1 MMSSII
7 SSHSLSRGNAVDFSD
22 DVSNHHETTTIPPP
36 ATTANGR
43 PNLSQQ
49 QQQRNRDPQ
58 SPPQPDH
65 YHWNL
70 PPPPPPST
78 TNDKIQ
84 GRYYYG
90 NDSDYDDEPPPL
102 NVDFRC
108 ACFKLSN
115 ISTVDFTV
123 LVKFVIVFEW
133 NDSRLVDKEDVM
145 TTNDLPSD
153 LWGPDIILENA
164 QNDCEVI
171 YDSFSLLD
179 KRTGRL
185 KRTVTFHG
193 FVYNPM
199 DLNDFPFDSDELEMK
214 FISISNW
221 RTLDGTRFGNDPCRR
236 TYRLTPMLRRK
247 DVKFLIMG
255 WGGKVNE
262 FQIMGWSQKVTCP
275 DDPAVPICFKFEF
288 HLVRKAQF
296 YLIKVMLPLWL
307 LVVTSLAAFGIETY
321 DLSGRLE
328 VLVTL
333 LLSTIAFLYVVQES
347 VPKINHLT
355 VVDQVVV
362 ATLGALLLSVLF
374 SFVISIAP
382 ESEASKLNVILAAG
396 YQGLYLV
403 VNILV
408 IIPPYRRYNKLKR
421 EFIEQQEARGL
432 TQSGR
437 FKEMN
442 NKNKKA
448 SLNKSYSMEAETAMA
463 LKGGPPMS

>member
-1 MMSSII
+1 MLPSII
-7 SSHSLSRGNAVDFSD
+7 SSHSLSRGNAVDYPD
-22 DVSNHHETTTIPPP
+22 DCGGDQNEETTTT
-36 ATTANGR
+36 ATTANGH
-43 PNLSQQ
+43 PGCNFNP
-49 QQQRNRDPQ
+49 QRHRKQRYRDPHQ
-58 SPPQPDH
+58 N
-65 YHWNL
+65 HWNL
-70 PPPPPPST
+70 PPLPPPPPPPPST
-78 TNDKIQ
+78 NKATNDKTHDK
-84 GRYYYG
+84 YYCG
-90 NDSDYDDEPPPL
+90 DDYDYDHDDGQPPPL
-102 NVDFRC
+102 NIDFRC

-123 LVKFVIVFEW
+123 LIKFVVVFEW
-133 NDSRLVDKEDVM
+133 HDPRIIDEEGIM
-145 TTNDLPSD
+145 TTNDLPVD

-179 KRTGRL
+179 KGTGRL

-199 DLNDFPFDSDELEMK
+199 SLDDFPFDSDELEMK

-236 TYRLTPMLRRK
+236 TYTLNPMLGRK
-247 DVKFLIMG
+247 DGVQFLIMG

-262 FQIMGWSQKVTCP
+262 FKIMGWTQKVTCP
-275 DDPAVPICFKFEF
+275 DDPALPICFKFDF
-288 HLVRKAQF
+288 HLLRKAQF

-362 ATLGALLLSVLF
+362 ASLGAVSYGIDPSLFCFISLLLVLLLLLPLLLSVFVRVF
-374 SFVISIAP
+374 SSVCKYSDNLSLSLPPSLVWIVAVIGSFFVRHFHRP
-382 ESEASKLNVILAAG
+382 
-396 YQGLYLV
+396 
-403 VNILV
+403 
-408 IIPPYRRYNKLKR
+408 
-421 EFIEQQEARGL
+421 
-432 TQSGR
+432 
-437 FKEMN
+437 
-442 NKNKKA
+442 
-448 SLNKSYSMEAETAMA
+448 
-463 LKGGPPMS
+463 